1 MDNKINSLIKQNEAI
16 YNSLK
21 VKNTVNLDKLVELSD
36 IMTLEQKLEA
46 LTLDNN
52 RLKELS
58 KQNKPPQTIKVT
70 NQQTQPIEDD
80 DCFTDPINQFEC
92 ITNMEDMKRAF
103 FGCENNDLTQFN
115 EIAYAYNF
123 KLYIVNYKYSSD
135 KDGAPTFSAKNL
147 VGGFIRNFDDLR
159 KYFMICFRC
168 FSHNDGTY
176 TYPSYWIVNSNEP
189 LQNII
194 GTIYDDFEF
203 TECHDKEVF
212 YKYMHKMNPEEEN
225 LVTERYV
232 H

>member
-1 MDNKINSLIKQNEAI
+1 
-16 YNSLK
+16 
-21 VKNTVNLDKLVELSD
+21 
-36 IMTLEQKLEA
+36 
-46 LTLDNN
+46 
-52 RLKELS
+52 
-58 KQNKPPQTIKVT
+58 
-70 NQQTQPIEDD
+70 
-80 DCFTDPINQFEC
+80 
-92 ITNMEDMKRAF
+92 MKRAF
-103 FGCENNDLTQFN
+103 FGCENNDLTEFN
-115 EIAYAYNF
+115 EFTNLYNF

-194 GTIYDDFEF
+194 GSMYDDFEF
-203 TECHDKEVF
+203 TECCDKEVF
-212 YKYMHKMNPEEEN
+212 YKYMHKMNSEEEN

>member
-1 MDNKINSLIKQNEAI
+1 
-16 YNSLK
+16 
-21 VKNTVNLDKLVELSD
+21 
-36 IMTLEQKLEA
+36 
-46 LTLDNN
+46 
-52 RLKELS
+52 
-58 KQNKPPQTIKVT
+58 
-70 NQQTQPIEDD
+70 
-80 DCFTDPINQFEC
+80 
-92 ITNMEDMKRAF
+92 MKRAF
-103 FGCENNDLTQFN
+103 FGCENNDYTQFN
-115 EIAYAYNF
+115 ELVNAYNF

-135 KDGAPTFSAKNL
+135 KNGAPTFSAKNL

-194 GTIYDDFEF
+194 GSLYDDFEF

-212 YKYMHKMNPEEEN
+212 YKYIYKMNPKEEN
-225 LVTERYV
+225 LITERYV